1 MIYFILTF
9 TVTRILRLIE
19 KKMDGPDNYVICGSQ
34 SDSRAAIR
42 VNASKEEA

>member
-1 MIYFILTF
+1 M
-9 TVTRILRLIE
+9 TRILRLIE

-42 VNASKEEA
+42 VDASKEEA